1 MNSRLEPIASYMAL
15 FLKLEQSS
23 HFNACVCMR
32 VRVPSIAAFLASSSA
47 FPSQSFP
54 LSLSLFLFSINSQID
69 CMEIIRRTRY
79 RRLQGFFLQVE
90 GKLGPLTPRERE
102 ITQRECNVAERST
115 IEIATNPCKSL
126 LVHLWQSFQLEKK
139 HFFGVVLLFPCFPS
153 LILKDR
159 LYSSFLSSFL
169 FFSLLSY
176 KRCIDIQLVRSS
188 W

>member
-1 MNSRLEPIASYMAL
+1 MAL

-54 LSLSLFLFSINSQID
+54 LSLFLFSINSQID

-102 ITQRECNVAERST
+102 ITQRECNVTERSS
-115 IEIATNPCKSL
+115 IEFEIATNPCKSL
-126 LVHLWQSFQLEKK
+126 LVHTCMAILEKK
-139 HFFGVVLLFPCFPS
+139 RFLGVVLLFPCFPS

-159 LYSSFLSSFL
+159 LYSSFLPFFL

-188 W
+188 

>member
-1 MNSRLEPIASYMAL
+1 MAL

-54 LSLSLFLFSINSQID
+54 LSLSFSFFSFSINSQID

-102 ITQRECNVAERST
+102 ITQRECNVTERSS
-115 IEIATNPCKSL
+115 IEFEIATNPCKSL

-139 HFFGVVLLFPCFPS
+139 RFLGVVLLFPCFPS

-159 LYSSFLSSFL
+159 LYSSFLP
-169 FFSLLSY
+169 FFSLVFSLTNGASIY
-176 KRCIDIQLVRSS
+176 S
-188 W
+188 